1 MANTKVTRRQR
12 GSIRPNGAGFQ
23 VRVYAGSD
31 PLTKKPLYLHEQA
44 ATLPEAEKARTRLLA
59 KVDEQRHPKGKI
71 TVAKL
76 LDQWMDVARIEE
88 STRDRY
94 VIAIDQYLKPT
105 FGELQAAK
113 LGPQLIELFYAR
125 LTRCREQ
132 CEGKLD
138 DRIDPATGQRHECRP
153 LSNAYLRKLHYIL
166 KPALQRAVVWGYLGS
181 NPMDAIQAPPED
193 DPEPDPP
200 SNAEVATILNDAW
213 RHDLDWGT
221 LLFLIM
227 VTGCRRG
234 ELCGLRWQNVDF
246 DTNVITVRRATGKTN
261 RLKKTKTGRIRRVA
275 IDMVTADLLKAHL
288 ARRQE
293 QATAFGAEITPDS
306 YVFSLSPDS
315 SEPIK
320 KGTVTQRYGR
330 LARRNKLRSTRLQ
343 SLRDYSVTEL
353 LVAGVDIR
361 TVSGRHGH
369 SRGATTLR
377 HYAAWVH
384 EADRRASEILPGRLP
399 VPGDA
404 EPLPLAPWEKVTAEL
419 REAIEDGTMPPGS
432 ELPTI
437 VDLSQTYEIS
447 VGTAHRCFAQL
458 KKEGLITVSPGRR
471 AVVQGPGAIPT
482 PQTAQTLTS
491 HGAEAD
497 SSDVG

>member
-1 MANTKVTRRQR
+1 MANTQSTRRQR

-23 VRVYAGSD
+23 IRVYAGSD

-125 LTRCREQ
+125 LARCREQ
-132 CEGKLD
+132 CEGKLEG
-138 DRIDPATGQRHECRP
+138 RIDAVTSHRHECRP

-166 KPALQRAVVWGYLGS
+166 KPALQRAVVWGYLSS

-293 QATAFGAEITPDS
+293 QATAFGAQITPDS

-315 SEPIK
+315 AESAPAAERWSRGPARSQLRRSARREPVTESK
-320 KGTVTQRYGR
+320 QEAATQRAHGDV
-330 LARRNKLRSTRLQ
+330 LGLWTGSRRRKRQQRQ
-343 SLRDYSVTEL
+343 HKSLTCEN
-353 LVAGVDIR
+353 ACQHGVNNR
-361 TVSGRHGH
+361 QHCQH
-369 SRGATTLR
+369 N
-377 HYAAWVH
+377 
-384 EADRRASEILPGRLP
+384 
-399 VPGDA
+399 
-404 EPLPLAPWEKVTAEL
+404 
-419 REAIEDGTMPPGS
+419 S
-432 ELPTI
+432 EL
-437 VDLSQTYEIS
+437 
-447 VGTAHRCFAQL
+447 C
-458 KKEGLITVSPGRR
+458 
-471 AVVQGPGAIPT
+471 
-482 PQTAQTLTS
+482 
-491 HGAEAD
+491 
-497 SSDVG
+497 